1 IFRRRLK
8 DCRLTNIERELFS
21 FERSDDIPGYLVP
34 SVYFEWLSSDSLELL
49 PDVLEHNRLD
59 ILSLFYLV
67 DHIASIHRSRGEVLD
82 EVDDLHSLS
91 RVYSR
96 RRDQAT
102 VQSIIDRMEGS
113 GDSEL
118 ADDIILFNAL
128 NFKRAN
134 ALDRAVPLW
143 HRLSQIDSREG
154 FWANLELAKYYE
166 HREHDPARAYL
177 FASRA
182 RDICPYGETRQQ
194 QLVLRLE
201 RLLAKLRP
209 EK

>member
-1 IFRRRLK
+1 
-8 DCRLTNIERELFS
+8 
-21 FERSDDIPGYLVP
+21 LVP

-67 DHIASIHRSRGEVLD
+67 DHIASIHRSQGEVLD
-82 EVDDLHSLS
+82 EIDDLHSLS

-96 RRDQAT
+96 RRDQAI
-102 VQSIIDRMEGS
+102 VQAIIDRIDGS
-113 GDSEL
+113 GDSAL

-134 ALDRAVPLW
+134 ALDKAVPLW
-143 HRLSQIDSREG
+143 HQLSQADSREG
-154 FWANLELAKYYE
+154 FWANIELAKYYE

-182 RDICPYGETRQQ
+182 RAVCPYGEARQQ
-194 QLVLRLE
+194 QLAVRLE
-201 RLLAKLRP
+201 RLRAKLRS